1 MTIISK
7 ESLDKI
13 RQERVPRED
22 EVDIDIDQLRQL
34 DEAQKEKQRDEEASS
49 QVGSFNSFKP
59 KDKH

>member
-22 EVDIDIDQLRQL
+22 EIDIDQLFRQL
-34 DEAQKEKQRDEEASS
+34 DEAQKEKQRDEEETSS